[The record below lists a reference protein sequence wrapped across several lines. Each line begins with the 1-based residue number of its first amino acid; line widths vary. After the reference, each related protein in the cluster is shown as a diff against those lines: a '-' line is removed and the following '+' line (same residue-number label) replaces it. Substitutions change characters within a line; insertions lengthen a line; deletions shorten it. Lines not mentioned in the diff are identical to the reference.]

1 MTRNTRQ
8 WRFALVRLVAL
19 AASFSTSAGVAA
31 APETSSTPAGST
43 PGIATPSQGQRPL
56 RIEALLDGATHGPAS
71 GQIRLNRTL
80 RVVLN
85 RAPTFSADHYALL
98 LNGSEV
104 KGVASAFDGTEGGA
118 GQAPVYWLDFKLQRS
133 SDNDAFW
140 RSLLGSPKRLTVPV
154 IVSLRETPPA
164 CTAGQADCSST
175 PILIRGEPGAV
186 TFNLVAFSAM
196 RLAVAVAAILAVIIV
211 VWGHARS
218 RATLRDNL
226 LPQLEPSLQPYSLGR
241 SQMALWFTLVFSAF
255 IFLFVLLGDYNTITA
270 QSVLLMGISSATAL
284 ASVAVDA
291 AKDSPADA
299 ANRGLKALGLASY
312 ADVERV
318 RQEITD
324 REDRLRATPP
334 PSAAQRAHWQGEIQ
348 DRHNILRLYQDKCR
362 PFRTEGWLKDVT
374 TDFNGTA
381 VHRVQIVCWT
391 ALLGVVFVIGV
402 YTDLAMPQFS
412 GMVLALLGVSGAG
425 YVGFKY
431 PESNN

>member
-1 MTRNTRQ
+1 MTRSSRQ
-8 WRFALVRLVAL
+8 RRFALVGLVAFTVAF
-19 AASFSTSAGVAA
+19 AASTGVAV
-31 APETSSTPAGST
+31 APDDSPTAAGSAPSVAM
-43 PGIATPSQGQRPL
+43 PGQGQEPL
-56 RIEALLDGATHGPAS
+56 RIKALLDGATHGAAS
-71 GQIRLNRTL
+71 GQVRLNSTL
-80 RVVLN
+80 RLVLN
-85 RAPTFSADHYALL
+85 HAPTFSADHYALL
-98 LNGSEV
+98 LNGNEV

-133 SDNDAFW
+133 NDNDAFW
-140 RSLLGSPKRLTVPV
+140 RALLGSPKSLTVPV

-164 CTAGQADCSST
+164 CSAGQATCSST
-175 PILIRGEPGAV
+175 AVMIRGDPDAV
-186 TFNLVAFSAM
+186 TLDLVVFSAL
-196 RLAVAVAAILAVIIV
+196 RLAVALGAMVAVITV

-226 LPQLEPSLQPYSLGR
+226 LPQLEPASQPYSLGR
-241 SQMALWFTLVFSAF
+241 SQMAVWFTLVFSAF

-312 ADVERV
+312 ADVQRV

-324 REDRLRATPP
+324 REERLRAAPP
-334 PSAAQRAHWQGEIQ
+334 PSAAQRAQWQGEIQ
-348 DRHNILRLYQDKCR
+348 DRNNILRLYQDKSR

-391 ALLGVVFVIGV
+391 ALLGLVFVIGV

-431 PESNN
+431 PESNS